1 MPVRAL
7 LWSLLVLSPANA
19 VAFGPLG
26 HRLVAALAEERLS
39 PPTRAELER
48 LLGEG
53 VTLAAVSTWADELR
67 DRDAERGRATARWH
81 FVNIPREAQC
91 RYDEARDCPEGQ
103 CIVAALERQAALLA
117 DRRTADPI
125 RREALKWVVHLV
137 GDIHQPLHAGYPE
150 DRGGNLF
157 QVHYLGRGSNLHALW
172 DSGLLE
178 SARRN
183 EDEYLERLRPAAA
196 SIPTALTAYRADAAR
211 RWAEES
217 CALLASLP
225 IYPPRAGRLPRGY
238 LKTMRPH
245 VEERVL
251 RAGLRLAELLEHA
264 LAPPSARHPLGRE
277 PAR

>member
-7 LWSLLVLSPANA
+7 LWSLLVLSPADA

-26 HRLVAALAEERLS
+26 HRLVAKLAEERLS
-39 PPTRAELER
+39 PPARAELER

-67 DRDAERGRATARWH
+67 DRDPERGRATARWH
-81 FVNIPREAQC
+81 FVNLPREAAC

-103 CIVAALERQAALLA
+103 CIVAALQRQAALLA
-117 DRRTADPI
+117 DRSVAEGK

-178 SARRN
+178 SARLN
-183 EDEYLERLRPAAA
+183 EGDYLDRLRVAAA
-196 SIPTALTAYRADAAR
+196 SVPPALTAYSADAAR

-217 CALLASLP
+217 CALIASLA
-225 IYPPRAGRLPRGY
+225 IYPPRPGRLPRGY
-238 LKTMRPH
+238 LETMRPH
-245 VEERVL
+245 AEGRVVW
-251 RAGLRLAELLEHA
+251 AGLRLAELLEHT
-264 LAPPSARHPLGRE
+264 LTPPPAGHPLPRE
-277 PAR
+277 GAR